1 MSSEIANKLSEQTKG
16 LVSRFEGRMTKFRGR
31 DDLLGLLRPLE
42 KSAADEFARTYF
54 GEGEHTAI
62 GIDGSRAFDERLQMM
77 LFYANAT
84 GYTCP
89 FRVGDR
95 ITFDLA
101 KAKRGVR
108 LSATAAIPLWAEDFS
123 DVLPDMPEIELE
135 LEYSMERIPN
145 AFMTLAEIYLATR
158 AVESARII
166 FMDRPLSGTYSTLA
180 RDARLLM
187 RKGFTNL
194 GKLTRSPGQNTIMDL
209 SLATTLG
216 APFMT
221 IPSRK
226 KYTTHRILRE
236 LMKED
241 LTGEELMSRLS
252 ISERQLSSATKRLKK
267 YDEGYKGE
275 LFEEVGPGRLKLRE
289 GASGYWKRSVELAT
303 RYTDRV
309 YEAGESPLNV
319 GDDEW
324 LTILDVNTIALVL
337 LIRLCELS
345 VDKKVLLIG
354 LAKDTT
360 ATDIHRAVLPFAVKN
375 EMVRLRAPPPSLKN
389 DKAFLSILSAMNRGL
404 EIPWRTAGYDSAFS
418 TMVATP
424 SGDEFKPA
432 RKVVSR
438 EELFVRGFFQS
449 RSLGSSGK
457 IRSQVFLFDRA
468 FDSQLDSG
476 DVGAV
481 EVKEISGPTMVTP
494 YFEGKETSAMS
505 NLILRILAITDNP
518 EVYEAFGHNQLLY
531 LADKAVKA
539 EIRLM
544 RSSLRGVADLRLGS
558 ISKREQVYGIMTPY
572 REQRAGTEASRMRE
586 ASRVE

>member
-1 MSSEIANKLSEQTKG
+1 MSSDIANKLSEQTKG
-16 LVSRFEGRMTKFRGR
+16 LVSRFEGRMARFRGR
-31 DDLLGLLRPLE
+31 DDLLGLLRPLDRTG
-42 KSAADEFARTYF
+42 ADAFARSYF

-89 FRVGDR
+89 FRVGDE
-95 ITFDLA
+95 ISFDLA
-101 KAKRGVR
+101 RAKRGAK

-145 AFMTLAEIYLATR
+145 SFMTLAEIYLGTKATD
-158 AVESARII
+158 SARII

-187 RKGFTNL
+187 KKGSTNL
-194 GKLTRSPGQNTIMDL
+194 GKLPGLEGRNTLMDL
-209 SLATTLG
+209 SLALNLG

-221 IPSRK
+221 IPHRK
-226 KYTTHRILRE
+226 KFVPHRILRE

-241 LTGEELMSRLS
+241 LSSGELAHRLS
-252 ISERQLSSATKRLKK
+252 LDERQLSSATKSLKRYNENYHGDLLDETGPHRLRLK
-267 YDEGYKGE
+267 DG
-275 LFEEVGPGRLKLRE
+275 V
-289 GASGYWKRSVELAT
+289 AGYWVRSVELAR
-303 RYTDRV
+303 RYTERV
-309 YEAGESPLNV
+309 YEQGESPLSV
-319 GDDEW
+319 GDEEW
-324 LTILDVNTIALVL
+324 LTILDVNTVSLVL
-337 LIRLCELS
+337 LIWLCELS
-345 VDKKVLLIG
+345 LQKKVLLIG
-354 LAKDTT
+354 MAKDTT
-360 ATDIHRAVLPFAVKN
+360 ATDVHRAVLPFAVRKGI
-375 EMVRLRAPPPSLKN
+375 VHPRAPPPGLKN
-389 DKAFLSILSAMNRGL
+389 DRAFLSILSAMNKEL
-404 EIPWRTAGYDSAFS
+404 EIPWRTSGYDSAFS
-418 TMVATP
+418 TMIAS
-424 SGDEFKPA
+424 SGGEEFRSA

-449 RSLGSSGK
+449 RSLGDRGR
-457 IRSQVFLFDRA
+457 IRSQVFLFDRV
-468 FDSQLDSG
+468 FNPELDIGGVDSI
-476 DVGAV
+476 
-481 EVKEISGPTMVTP
+481 EVKETSGLTEVTP
-494 YFEGKETSAMS
+494 YYEGKEMSAVS
-505 NLILRILAITDNP
+505 NLILRILAMTDNP

-572 REQRAGTEASRMRE
+572 RDQRAGSEASRMRE
-586 ASRVE
+586 ASRES